1 MAAVAPVDLNL
12 INKMGLQNI
21 FDILKPVSITE
32 IILFILLMSAIYV
45 ITALIFYNQIQLDI
59 NSKSQCYLS
68 RNAVTSTGAFTATA
82 QNGKGN
88 SLYSV
93 AYDMPSK
100 SYTVDCACPKGAV
113 TNTYPNVDV
122 YNLQTQ
128 KTMRITSKICGCD
141 KQYYTPGYDQIYFS
155 GYPGVTRFMNT
166 ASLISENSNIQTQSD
181 TSFFQAALNPNEYYN
196 TY

>member
-1 MAAVAPVDLNL
+1 MESPIPVKISDKL
-12 INKMGLQNI
+12 KLQNI
-21 FDILKPVSITE
+21 YNILKPESIIE
-32 IILFILLMSAIYV
+32 IVLFILLMTSIYV

-59 NSKSQCYLS
+59 NTKSQCYLS
-68 RNAVTSTGAFTATA
+68 RKAVTSTGAFTATA

-88 SLYSV
+88 SLYTVS
-93 AYDMPSK
+93 YDMPSK
-100 SYTVDCACPKGAV
+100 SYSVDCSCPSGSV

-128 KTMRITSKICGCD
+128 KTMRITNKVCGCD

-166 ASLISENSNIQTQSD
+166 ASLISETSNIQSEAD
-181 TSFFQAALNPNEYYN
+181 TSFFQAALNPKQYYN